1 MFSSIFN
8 EFVENNHPSD
18 IFERNLLP
26 QSLKD
31 SKTYF
36 SIKFLFQDLSER
48 LTGKRKIVGGK
59 VEAPIK
65 RTKYPAYF
73 ISDLA
78 HVVAFTDERIPFT
91 SLASGSLKHFQ
102 KNKLTAKSIAS
113 HSKRQNLDSKNF
125 LTGAFRNFLLPKN

>member
-1 MFSSIFN
+1 
-8 EFVENNHPSD
+8 
-18 IFERNLLP
+18 
-26 QSLKD
+26 
-31 SKTYF
+31 
-36 SIKFLFQDLSER
+36 

-91 SLASGSLKHFQ
+91 SLASGTLKHFQ
-102 KNKLTAKSIAS
+102 KKIKKINSQIYRLTQQETKS
-113 HSKRQNLDSKNF
+113 
-125 LTGAFRNFLLPKN
+125 